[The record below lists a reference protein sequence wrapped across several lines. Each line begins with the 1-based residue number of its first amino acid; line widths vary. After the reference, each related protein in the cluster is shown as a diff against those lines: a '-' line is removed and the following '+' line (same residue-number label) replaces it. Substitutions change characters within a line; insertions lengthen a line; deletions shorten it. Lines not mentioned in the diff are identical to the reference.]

1 MLHSL
6 TARYTL
12 RQFAPHLN
20 PGYASHMSAK
30 IVKDTSMT
38 YDNLMTTILRAGRKD
53 WLFHEPLKTYTFKP
67 DLDIQIRMRPDSPNR
82 QSFVEDWTKV
92 LTQPQA
98 NLKTFDIYYRSSIIE
113 SFNLAS
119 VDEAKAHIPLPE
131 PGSNKISRRDYQL
144 ATQVDA
150 ADSLDAYI
158 QRSGLKIQG

>member
-1 MLHSL
+1 
-6 TARYTL
+6 
-12 RQFAPHLN
+12 
-20 PGYASHMSAK
+20 MSTK
-30 IVKDTSMT
+30 ILKDASMT
-38 YDNLMTTILRAGRKD
+38 YDNLMTTILKAGRKD
-53 WLFHEPLKTYTFKP
+53 WIFHESQKTYTFKP
-67 DLDIQIRMRPDSPNR
+67 DLDIQIRIRPDSPNR
-82 QSFVEDWTKV
+82 QPFVEDWTKGH
-92 LTQPQA
+92 TQPQA

-150 ADSLDAYI
+150 ADSLDSYI

>member
-119 VDEAKAHIPLPE
+119 VRPRPTSPCPNRAPTRSRDAITNWPRRWTRRIRWMPTSNA
-131 PGSNKISRRDYQL
+131 PG
-144 ATQVDA
+144 
-150 ADSLDAYI
+150 
-158 QRSGLKIQG
+158 